1 MQQKLFYKKYKEH
14 NIEESKLGD
23 ISERVFNGFLNYC
36 CPNCNSNFQQ
46 YNRLDEE
53 KMLYDNPKLT
63 GVPVRETWRFILL
76 VCPNCGWWQVTRK
89 GFREEGAAI
98 THDIFTFHSILE
110 RVDPGSD
117 RMAMINL
124 RKSLQDNWESRKNL
138 SAEATAE
145 LVRDVLKEH
154 HSCDVFHT
162 KSHVNTPDGGIDLLI
177 AHDGPVIKEGV
188 QVKRRLNGKP
198 ESISYVRDFLGA
210 LIIKGLEK
218 GTFVTTSERFTK
230 DVLEAQAALRQ
241 NNKIE
246 LNLIDGGKLLELL
259 NATTPTEKLNFPF
272 NFTEDSYWIKND
284 RYYTALEAV
293 LGLPGNK
300 L

>member
-23 ISERVFNGFLNYC
+23 ISERVFNSFLNHC
-36 CPNCNSNFQQ
+36 CPNCNTKFQE
-46 YNRLDEE
+46 YSRFNEE
-53 KMLYDNPKLT
+53 RMLYDNSQLT
-63 GVPVRETWRFILL
+63 GTSIKETWKLILL
-76 VCPNCGWWQVTRK
+76 VCNSCGWWQVTRK
-89 GFREEGAAI
+89 GFRGKESAI

-124 RKSLQDNWESRKNL
+124 RQKLQDNWKSHKDL
-138 SAEATAE
+138 SSAEMAE
-145 LVRDVLKEH
+145 LVRDILKEH
-154 HSCDVFHT
+154 YSCDVIHT

-177 AHDGPVIKEGV
+177 AHDGTVIKEGV

-210 LIIKGLEK
+210 LMIKGLQK

-230 DVLEAQAALRQ
+230 DVVEAQAILYK
-241 NNKIE
+241 NSKIE
-246 LNLIDGGKLLELL
+246 LNLIDAGRLLELL
-259 NATTPTEKLNFPF
+259 NATTPTQTLNFPLG
-272 NFTEDSYWIKND
+272 FTEHAYWTRND
-284 RYYTALEAV
+284 RYYTTLEAI